1 MGTVFW
7 WGLLIFAVA
16 VVISLWAL
24 LRWAFADPDTDR
36 EIAKNCFQAEQDFR
50 ALRRSGKL

>member
-1 MGTVFW
+1 VGTVFW